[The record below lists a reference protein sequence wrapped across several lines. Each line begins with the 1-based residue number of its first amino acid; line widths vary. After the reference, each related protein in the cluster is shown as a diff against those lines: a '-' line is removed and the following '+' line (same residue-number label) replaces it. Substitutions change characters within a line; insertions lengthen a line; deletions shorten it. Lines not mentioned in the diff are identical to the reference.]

1 MSMKTSWPDPPP
13 LFAVE
18 DLDHPGEKDSWVP
31 RRPRQQAAA
40 RRRSSAEPHEA
51 LIDVDG
57 RLMMDSPEELRMA
70 FDDITARFPDEGS
83 GALFTRVG
91 VFDLET
97 TGIDVAND
105 RIVTAFVGVLDAS
118 GEVIESHSWLADP
131 GIEIPAAAAA
141 VHGVSTE
148 TARAEGRPAAE
159 VVGEIIDALRTLF
172 DAGIP
177 VVAYNAPFDLSVLRH
192 EATRHGFA
200 PIANPSPVVDPLVVD
215 KQHDRYRRGKRT
227 LDIVAAHYGVTLE
240 DAHDASADAIAAGRV
255 ALAQAERFAT
265 DLPTTLAELHAA
277 QAGWA
282 AEQAASLGEYFVRIG
297 RIAPGETIDGSWPIR

>member
-1 MSMKTSWPDPPP
+1 
-13 LFAVE
+13 
-18 DLDHPGEKDSWVP
+18 
-31 RRPRQQAAA
+31 
-40 RRRSSAEPHEA
+40 
-51 LIDVDG
+51 
-57 RLMMDSPEELRMA
+57 MA
-70 FDDITARFPDEGS
+70 FDDITARFPDEAG
-83 GALFTRVG
+83 GVLFTRVG

-148 TARAEGRPAAE
+148 TARAEGRAAAE
-159 VVGEIIDALRTLF
+159 VVGEIIGALRTLF
-172 DAGIP
+172 DTGIP

-192 EATRHGFA
+192 EAARHGLA

-255 ALAQAERFAT
+255 ALAQAERFGS

-277 QAGWA
+277 QVGWA
-282 AEQAASLGEYFVRIG
+282 AAQAASLGEYFVRIG